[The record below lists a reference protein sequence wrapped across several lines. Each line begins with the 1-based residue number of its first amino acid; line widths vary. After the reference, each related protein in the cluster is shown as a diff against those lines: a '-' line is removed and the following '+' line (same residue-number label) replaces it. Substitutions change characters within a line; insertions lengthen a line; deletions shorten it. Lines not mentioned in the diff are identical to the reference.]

1 MSVMNFRVKKL
12 SGERKDIEKK
22 EISNV
27 DVSSNFVITSMRKKR
42 DDRVGDYLLV
52 NFRFNVQYKP
62 DIGRIDVEGYLWY
75 TSPDLGEVVVE
86 KEGKLEVQSDAL
98 KEISTTILRD
108 SILEA
113 IDISRKLGLPV
124 PVNLPKVTVKPKEVS
139 FPKAT

>member
-12 SGERKDIEKK
+12 SGERKEMGKK

-52 NFRFNVQYKP
+52 NFSFNVQYKP
-62 DIGRIDVEGYLWY
+62 DLGRIDLEGYLWY
-75 TSPDLGEVVVE
+75 TDPDLGSVVAE

-98 KEISTTILRD
+98 KEISNAILKD

-113 IDISRKLGLPV
+113 VDITRKLGLPV
-124 PVNLPKVTVKPKEVS
+124 PINLPKVTVKPKEVS